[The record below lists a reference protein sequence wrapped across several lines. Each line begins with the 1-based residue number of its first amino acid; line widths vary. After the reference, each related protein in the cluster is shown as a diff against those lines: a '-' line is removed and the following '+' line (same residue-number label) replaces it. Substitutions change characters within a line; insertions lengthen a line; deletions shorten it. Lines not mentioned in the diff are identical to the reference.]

1 MKELITK
8 TLEWAEERN
17 MFDVVHGATTLTQ
30 NSKLLEEV
38 VELRDELLFDP
49 ATLAAKLEIGDCVVV
64 LIMIAELMGTSLEEC
79 LQLAY
84 DKIKDR
90 KGEMRKGKFV
100 KESDL

>member
-1 MKELITK
+1 MKELIAK
-8 TLEWAEERN
+8 TLEWAEERK
-17 MFDVVHGATTLTQ
+17 MFDLDHGATALSQ

-38 VELRDELLFDP
+38 LELRDELFFNEYSN
-49 ATLAAKLEIGDCVVV
+49 ASMLELGDCIVV

-79 LQLAY
+79 LELAY

-100 KESDL
+100 KEDDL